1 MYLYMA
7 HWAIRHSCWM
17 ATSLAGMGGYGHVY
31 CMVWYGYAHVASIA
45 LIKSPCW
52 ISVDG
57 RGFYC
62 AGLVQYLSLYKVQ
75 AHEHLILRAIG
86 VGPVRGWDGVDGGR
100 GCRDGTRLGGEE
112 KENFFNFF

>member
-1 MYLYMA
+1 
-7 HWAIRHSCWM
+7 M